1 MEVSDFAFKLNVYQL
16 MWRIDATLELES
28 KLAVKMEQGHAL
40 WFWYKNSPQKWST
53 LTLWSLFRTPK

>member
-40 WFWYKNSPQKWST
+40 
-53 LTLWSLFRTPK
+53 